1 MTLELKIEAID
12 NVDSVRVDRF
22 GDGTLSTKSGAFQL
36 VPDISFV
43 SDGLGYEFTASPSIN
58 LDNILFLND
67 RIQFSAQPDDTRFY
81 IVSSIVNDTFTISE
95 PLSNVQGSYEITRY
109 FGFRFVI
116 HFDGTGMHT
125 GSSENDGFRLSDI
138 SNFEL
143 LSDGSCVSLKT
154 YHGGVLRESDDI
166 PGVHASVYIANRND
180 GPHTSSAD
188 RKP

>member
-1 MTLELKIEAID
+1 
-12 NVDSVRVDRF
+12 
-22 GDGTLSTKSGAFQL
+22 
-36 VPDISFV
+36 
-43 SDGLGYEFTASPSIN
+43 
-58 LDNILFLND
+58 
-67 RIQFSAQPDDTRFY
+67 
-81 IVSSIVNDTFTISE
+81 
-95 PLSNVQGSYEITRY
+95 
-109 FGFRFVI
+109 
-116 HFDGTGMHT
+116 MHT

-154 YHGGVLRESDDI
+154 YHGGVLSESDDI